1 MFGSDH
7 QMTSLAWGNE
17 GGEVPI
23 GRASPLYSI
32 SVLVSFAAGIKI
44 ADAVLNHHISQT
56 RSEVN

>member
-1 MFGSDH
+1 
-7 QMTSLAWGNE
+7 MTSLAWGNE

-44 ADAVLNHHISQT
+44 ADAVLNHHISLA